1 MKCEKESKCLY
12 RYADNDA
19 GYWCG
24 KWEGCK
30 DMNMGENEILRDYHE
45 AKDKFRQVK
54 ILAEQNLIKPKEMAQ
69 WKDHGE
75 TVDKRYFSVGK
86 TPAKVRAIERGPVD
100 VNGIKNARAI
110 AEMMDSI
117 EAQPVDQS
125 AKADAGK
132 PRLSLVPPA
141 AVEETAK
148 VREYGCRKYPEGG
161 RDNWRNVTIDRH
173 FEAALRHIWKA
184 ANDYGKIDPESGL
197 MHVSHALCDLS
208 FVVQMLVEEKA

>member
-69 WKDHGE
+69 WLKDHGE

-86 TPAKVRAIERGPVD
+86 TPAKVRAIEPQ
-100 VNGIKNARAI
+100 A
-110 AEMMDSI
+110 DS
-117 EAQPVDQS
+117 QS

-161 RDNWRNVTIDRH
+161 KDNWRNVTIDRH

-208 FVVQMLVEEKA
+208 FVVQMLVEEEA

>member
-45 AKDKFRQVK
+45 AKDKFRQVR

-69 WKDHGE
+69 WLKDHGE

-86 TPAKVRAIERGPVD
+86 TPAKVRAIEPQ
-100 VNGIKNARAI
+100 A
-110 AEMMDSI
+110 DS
-117 EAQPVDQS
+117 QS

-161 RDNWRNVTIDRH
+161 KDNWRNVTIDRH

-208 FVVQMLVEEKA
+208 FVVQMLVEEEA

>member
-45 AKDKFRQVK
+45 AKDKFRQVR

-69 WKDHGE
+69 WLKDHGE

-86 TPAKVRAIERGPVD
+86 TPAKVRAIEPQD
-100 VNGIKNARAI
+100 V
-110 AEMMDSI
+110 S
-117 EAQPVDQS
+117 QS

-132 PRLSLVPPA
+132 PRLTLVPPA

-148 VREYGCRKYPEGG
+148 VREYGCRKYPDGG
-161 RDNWRNVTIDRH
+161 KDNWRNVTIDRH

>member
-1 MKCEKESKCLY
+1 MKCEKESKCRY

-24 KWEGCK
+24 KWEECK
-30 DMNMGENEILRDYHE
+30 DMVMGENEILRDYHE
-45 AKDKFRQVK
+45 AKDKFRQVR

-69 WKDHGE
+69 WLKDHGE

-86 TPAKVRAIERGPVD
+86 TPAKVRAIEPQ
-100 VNGIKNARAI
+100 A
-110 AEMMDSI
+110 DSQ
-117 EAQPVDQS
+117 A

-161 RDNWRNVTIDRH
+161 KDNWRNVTIDRH